1 MSWMSLSDIFYLY
14 RARLGARAVLIQEG
28 LAVFGI
34 AVGVALLF
42 ASQVAST
49 SLTHSVQELTKELVG
64 NTQLQLDSRSP
75 QGFGEHLLDEVRS
88 VPGVRAALPVLEQ
101 QANVTGPGGERSV
114 DLIGAD
120 PRFAGFVGSLLRHF
134 SAQQLASQRA
144 IALPTPVAQAIGA
157 ESLQVV
163 RLQIGAHDTET
174 LLGAT
179 LGEQEIAG
187 LAHSPVAVAP
197 IGYAQHLGGLEGK
210 LSRIFIRVAPGQGAA
225 VRDRLAPLAAA
236 QHVNIEPA
244 NFDSTLFAVAVSPQ
258 NKSETLFSAISA
270 LVGFMFALNAMLVTV
285 PARRKLIEELRPAG
299 ATRSIALQILLF
311 DAAVLG
317 LLACVLGLVFGELL
331 SIAAFRA
338 TPGYLT
344 SAFPVGNDRIV
355 TWQSVVLAVGAGM
368 AAAAA
373 GVLWPL
379 REVLRNP
386 EERERIARSSQG
398 VAGWARARMTVGLTC
413 LLLTGVVLVVR
424 PQGAFAGCL
433 TLVVALL
440 CLLPSLFDGL
450 IAILERLQGLFN
462 SAASVLAITELQ
474 APQTRVRSL
483 AIAATGAIAVFGT
496 VAIGGAQSNLERG
509 LDAAARE
516 GDATADVWVVPKG
529 ESNVLATTT
538 FKPTGLASL
547 QRLPGVRTVN
557 FYRGGFL
564 TWGDRRLWAIAPPDA
579 RDNPVPVSQIV
590 AGNHATALA
599 RIRQGGWA
607 VLSQVLANEH
617 HLKIGDAFTLPS
629 LQPVRLRVAALST
642 NLGWPPGAVIL
653 NSNDYAHA
661 WASSNPSEYA
671 IETDSGVP
679 PASVRH
685 LVRRALGPSTA
696 LVVETTAEREHRH
709 YALAAQGLSRLTQI
723 KLLLLI
729 AAVVAVSGAIIAM
742 IWQRRDLVSFI
753 KAQGFQRGVLW
764 RWLLAEGTVLLAAGC
779 LIGSVFGIFGQ
790 LLISHALGSVTGF
803 PIVFQVEA
811 LAALWSFAL
820 VSIAALAMIALPGY
834 LVVRVP
840 ARTASPAY

>member
-1 MSWMSLSDIFYLY
+1 MSLSDIFYLY
-14 RARLGARAVLIQEG
+14 RARLGARAVLVQEG

-64 NTQLQLDSRSP
+64 NTQLQIDSRSP
-75 QGFGEHLLDEVRS
+75 QGFGERVLSEVRG

-101 QANVTGPGGERSV
+101 QANVIGPDGQRSV

-120 PRFAGFVGSLLRHF
+120 PRFAGFAGSLLRRF

-144 IALPTPVAQAIGA
+144 IALPTPVAQVIGA

-163 RLQIGAHDTET
+163 RLQLGARDTET

-179 LGEQEIAG
+179 LDAREIAG

-197 IGYAQHLGGLEGK
+197 IGYAQRLGGLRGR
-210 LSRIFIRVAPGQGAA
+210 LSRIFIRVAPGQQAS
-225 VRDRLAPLAAA
+225 VRSRLARLAAA
-236 QHVNIEPA
+236 EHINLEPA
-244 NFDSTLFAVAVSPQ
+244 DFDSTLFAVAVAPQ
-258 NKSETLFSAISA
+258 NQSETLFSAISA

-285 PARRKLIEELRPAG
+285 PSRRKLIEELRPAG
-299 ATRSIALQILLF
+299 VTRAMALQILLF

-317 LLACVLGLVFGELL
+317 ALACVLGLVLGEAL

-355 TWQSVVLAVGAGM
+355 TWQSVALAVGAGL

-379 REVLRNP
+379 REVLRSP
-386 EERERIARSSQG
+386 EERERHAHNLTGIAS
-398 VAGWARARMTVGLTC
+398 WARIRITAGLTC
-413 LLLTGVVLVVR
+413 LIATTIVLALR
-424 PQGAFAGCL
+424 PQSAFAGCV
-433 TLVVALL
+433 TLVIALL
-440 CLLPSLFDGL
+440 CLLPALFDGL
-450 IAILERLQGLFN
+450 VVIFERVQGLFD

-516 GDATADVWVVPKG
+516 GDATADVWVVPRG

-538 FKPTGLASL
+538 FKPTQVASL
-547 QRLPGVRTVN
+547 ERLPGVRAVG

-579 RDNPVPVSQIV
+579 RDDPVPVSQIV
-590 AGNHATALA
+590 VGDHVAAAE
-599 RIRQGGWA
+599 RIRRGGWA
-607 VLSQVLANEH
+607 VLSQVLADEH
-617 HLKIGDAFTLPS
+617 HLKIGDVFTLPS
-629 LQPVRLRVAALST
+629 PQPVRLRVAALST

-653 NSNDYAHA
+653 NSSDYAQA
-661 WASSNPSEYA
+661 WASGNPSEYA
-671 IETDSGVP
+671 IETDPKVP
-679 PASVRH
+679 PATVRH
-685 LVRRALGPSTA
+685 EIQRALGPATP
-696 LVVETTAEREHRH
+696 LVVETTSERQRRH
-709 YALAAQGLSRLTQI
+709 YALAAQGLSRLSQI

-729 AAVVAVSGAIIAM
+729 AAIVAVSGAIIAM
-742 IWQRRDLVSFI
+742 VWQRRELVSFI

-764 RWLLAEGTVLLAAGC
+764 RWLLAEGAVLLGAGC
-779 LIGSVFGIFGQ
+779 LIGAVFGIFGQ

-811 LAALWSFAL
+811 LAAVWSFVL
-820 VSIAALAMIALPGY
+820 VSAAALATIALPGY

>member
-1 MSWMSLSDIFYLY
+1 MSLSDLFYLY
-14 RARLGARAVLIQEG
+14 RARLGARAVLVQEG
-28 LAVFGI
+28 LAIFGI

-64 NTQLQLDSRSP
+64 NTQLQIDSRSP
-75 QGFGEHLLDEVRS
+75 QGLDERVLGEVRS

-101 QANVTGPGGERSV
+101 QVNVIGPGGQRSV

-120 PRFAGFVGSLLRHF
+120 PRFAGFVGSLLRRF

-144 IALPTPVAQAIGA
+144 IALPTPVAEAIGA
-157 ESLQVV
+157 EPLQVV
-163 RLQIGAHDTET
+163 RLQLGARDIQT

-179 LGEQEIAG
+179 LSEREIAG

-197 IGYAQHLGGLEGK
+197 IGYAQRLGGLQGK
-210 LSRIFIRVAPGQGAA
+210 LSRIFIRVAPGQEAA
-225 VRDRLAPLAAA
+225 VRSRLARLAATA
-236 QHVNIEPA
+236 HVNLEPA
-244 NFDSTLFAVAVSPQ
+244 DFDSTLFAVAVAPQ

-285 PARRKLIEELRPAG
+285 PSRRKLIEELRPAG
-299 ATRSIALQILLF
+299 VTRAMALQILLF

-317 LLACVLGLVFGELL
+317 VLACVLGLVLGDLL
-331 SIAAFRA
+331 SIVAFRA

-355 TWQSVVLAVGAGM
+355 TWQSIALAVGAGL

-379 REVLRNP
+379 REVLRTP
-386 EERERIARSSQG
+386 EERERLAHSRTG
-398 VAGWARARMTVGLTC
+398 FATWARVRLTVGLTC
-413 LLLTGVVLVVR
+413 LLATMIVLALR
-424 PQGAFAGCL
+424 PQSAFAGCV

-450 IAILERLQGLFN
+450 VVMFQRVQGLFN

-496 VAIGGAQSNLERG
+496 VAIGGAQNNLERG

-538 FKPTGLASL
+538 FKPTQLASL
-547 QRLPGVRTVN
+547 QRLPGVRAVG

-579 RDNPVPVSQIV
+579 RDDPVPVSQIV
-590 AGNHATALA
+590 AGDHVAAVA
-599 RIRQGGWA
+599 RVRQGGWA
-607 VLSQVLANEH
+607 VLSEVLADEH

-629 LQPVRLRVAALST
+629 PQPVRLRVAALST

-653 NSNDYAHA
+653 NSSDYAHA
-661 WASSNPSEYA
+661 WASGNPSEYA
-671 IETDSGVP
+671 IEINPGVS
-679 PASVRH
+679 PAIVRDE
-685 LVRRALGPSTA
+685 VQRALGPATP
-696 LVVETTAEREHRH
+696 LVVETTSERQLRH
-709 YALAAQGLSRLTQI
+709 YALAAQGLSRLSQI

-742 IWQRRDLVSFI
+742 VWQRRDLVSFI

-764 RWLLAEGTVLLAAGC
+764 RWLLAEGAVLLGSGC
-779 LIGSVFGIFGQ
+779 LIGAVFGIFGQ

-811 LAALWSFAL
+811 LAALWSFVL
-820 VSIAALAMIALPGY
+820 VSAAALATIALPGY